1 MAIVDHHLENAQS
14 AASPSKAIYR
24 MLRINLCAFAL
35 SLTQSLPVFA
45 MLTEIDIIAIE
56 PFADGANFGATG
68 AYERVRGTY
77 KGTLDPLDARNKVIV
92 NIEKAPRNAAG
103 RVEYE
108 AEFFILRPVD
118 ATRGSGKILYDVV
131 NRGRKGMHTRFMEAR
146 PATLA
151 ESNDPKTLADA
162 GNGLLL
168 RRGYTLVWSSLDP
181 DAPRSNNGMAMKT
194 IVATNNGAPIER
206 VIRDEIVPDTR
217 VRVPPGKD
225 APKWKTL
232 RLTHEAA
239 SLDPSKSR
247 LTARRAEADPRV
259 DIPASGWKFVNA
271 REIALLP
278 EGTNP
283 EPGTLYEIH
292 YPAKNPKVLG
302 AGFAA
307 VRDLVSFLRNDRSAS
322 NPAGQGIKATLAYGS
337 SWSGRFLRDFIH
349 LGFNQD
355 ESARKVFD
363 GVFSHIAGGGGVFLN
378 YEFGQPVRTSTQH
391 EDRAFP
397 ETQFPF
403 SAAQMSDPHSGKSGS
418 LFRHD
423 GFDPLLIETNTSTE
437 YWQKGAS
444 LLTTDP
450 LGRSDIDLPAN
461 SRVYLIAGTQHG
473 GTAGMRPT
481 LGSCANLSN
490 PHNPNPALRALLI
503 ALDEWVSE
511 GKAPPPSRTPR
522 LADGTLVA
530 PAQLRFPTIPGMR
543 KFGGMNEIR
552 LLKDWIK
559 PDVDMQKVYGAR
571 VPQIDVDG
579 NETAGIRLPDIAVP
593 LATHTGWNIY
603 KSPFP
608 DGELCDREGSYFPF
622 AATRAEREARNDP
635 RVSLQERYGS
645 HAAYVRKVEESVRQ
659 LVAERLLLQ
668 EDAERLVERAKSA
681 EIAKRFVT
689 ASVVAEAPSEPRE
702 AQRTRPDL

>member
-1 MAIVDHHLENAQS
+1 LLILRVCLWAFTLAAAQ
-14 AASPSKAIYR
+14 ALP
-24 MLRINLCAFAL
+24 AFAMV
-35 SLTQSLPVFA
+35 T
-45 MLTEIDIIAIE
+45 DISITAIE
-56 PFADGANFGATG
+56 PFAEGASFGNSG

-77 KGTLDPLDARNKVIV
+77 KGTLDPFDARNKVIV
-92 NIEKAPRNAAG
+92 NIDGAPRNAAG

-118 ATRGSGKILYDVV
+118 AARGSGKILYDVV
-131 NRGRKGMHTRFMEAR
+131 NRGRKGMHTRFMDAL

-151 ESNDPKTLADA
+151 ESNDPKALADV

-181 DAPRSNNGMAMKT
+181 DAPRSNNGMSMTT
-194 IVATNNGAPIER
+194 IFATNNGAPIER
-206 VIRDEIVPDTR
+206 VIRDEIVADTR
-217 VRVPPGKD
+217 VRAPAGKD

-232 RLTHEAA
+232 RLSHEAA
-239 SLDPSKSR
+239 SLDQSKAR
-247 LTARRAEADPRV
+247 LTARRAEAEPRV
-259 DIPASGWKFVNA
+259 EIPASGWKYVNA

-283 EPGTLYEIH
+283 QPGTLYEIH

-307 VRDLVSFLRNDRSAS
+307 VRDLVSFLRNNQSAD
-322 NPAGQGIKATLAYGS
+322 NPARPGIKATLAYGS

-403 SAAQMSDPHSGKSGS
+403 STARMSDPHSGKTDS
-418 LFRHD
+418 LFRDD

-444 LLTTDP
+444 LLATDP
-450 LGRSDIDLPAN
+450 LGQHDVELPAN
-461 SRVYLIAGTQHG
+461 SRVYLVAGTQHG
-473 GTAGMRPT
+473 GTAGMRAAVGP
-481 LGSCANLSN
+481 CANLRN
-490 PHNPNPALRALLI
+490 PHSPNPGLRALLV

-511 GKAPPPSRTPR
+511 GKAPPASRTPR
-522 LADGTLVA
+522 LADGTLV
-530 PAQLRFPTIPGMR
+530 PPGQLRFPAIPGMQ
-543 KFGGMNEIR
+543 KFTGMNDIR
-552 LLKDWIK
+552 LLRDWIK
-559 PDVDMQKVYGAR
+559 PDVDFTRVYGAR
-571 VPQIDVDG
+571 VPQIDADG
-579 NETAGIRLPDIAVP
+579 NETSGIRLPDIAVP
-593 LATHTGWNIY
+593 LATHTGWNLY

-608 DGELCDREGSYFPF
+608 EGELCDRDGSYFPF
-622 AATRAEREARNDP
+622 AATRAEREANNDP
-635 RVSLQERYGS
+635 RPSLEERYGS
-645 HAAYVRKVEESVRQ
+645 HAGYVRKVEEAAQ
-659 LVAERLLLQ
+659 KLVAERLLLQ
-668 EDAERLVERAKSA
+668 EDAERLAERAKSA
-681 EIAKRFVT
+681 EIARWFKP
-689 ASVVAEAPSEPRE
+689 ASSIAAAAMELQEGE
-702 AQRTRPDL
+702 RTQHDL